1 MEKSNSNGLTKLPT
15 LAELAL
21 APEEAFKNDQ
31 FNLLLNQEPI
41 ESWLSDHPTA
51 KRKNALGAQ
60 VAVKYL
66 PIDKVE
72 FLLTRIFQRWR
83 TEILREG
90 QLFQSIYVTVRL
102 HYFNPITGE
111 WDWQDG
117 TGAVPVQTDGGKAAS
132 DLGAIKSGAVQMGL
146 PAAESYAIKDAAE
159 KIGKIFGKD
168 INRNNTYGFAGAYSD
183 EDKMHE
189 QAQKIKEAMR
199 NGS

>member
-1 MEKSNSNGLTKLPT
+1 MEKGNSNGLAKLPT
-15 LAELAL
+15 LADLAL
-21 APEEAFKNDQ
+21 SPEEAFKNDQ
-31 FNLLLNQEPI
+31 FNQLLNKEPM
-41 ESWLSDHPTA
+41 ETWLSDHPTA
-51 KRKNALGAQ
+51 KRKNENGVQ
-60 VAVKYL
+60 VPVRYM

-168 INRNNTYGFAGAYSD
+168 INRNNTYGFVGAYSN
-183 EDKMHE
+183 EEKME
-189 QAQKIKEAMR
+189 ERAKQIKEAMQ
-199 NGS
+199 NGK